1 MSCGC
6 NDSPLPLSN
15 CNDGCSDCS
24 PSNAVNLPPCIGGE
38 ACDEV
43 SFTDCVKFVGPNL
56 PALKINNGD
65 RLVTVLTKLHRILN
79 GLVTPTIPLASHV
92 ATATVTN
99 PVTTTPFVVSY
110 LGLGPVYTSTAGA
123 TSSGAT
129 ITVGSTTGLVAGML
143 LEVTSGVGAFAANST
158 VLSVPTLTTFV
169 SSAVPTTA
177 LSGGA
182 TVITA
187 TGSEHQIFN
196 ISVVQGTPK
205 AFKAFVGS
213 PVRVSGS
220 GTIV

>member
-6 NDSPLPLSN
+6 NDSPLPLGN
-15 CNDGCSDCS
+15 CNDGCADCP
-24 PSNAVNLPPCIGGE
+24 PSNAVNLPPCVGGE

-43 SFTDCVKFVGPNL
+43 AFTDCVKFVGPNL
-56 PALKINNGD
+56 PALKITNGD
-65 RLVTVLTKLHRILN
+65 RLITVLTKLHRILN
-79 GLVTPTIPLASHV
+79 GLVTPTIPLVSHV
-92 ATATVTN
+92 ATST
-99 PVTTTPFVVSY
+99 TTTPLVVSY

-129 ITVGSTTGLVAGML
+129 VTVGSTTGLVVGMT
-143 LEVTSGVGAFAANST
+143 LEVTAGIGAFAAGST
-158 VLSVPTLTTFV
+158 VLSVPTTTTFV
-169 SSAVPTTA
+169 ASAVLTTA

-182 TVITA
+182 SVITA
-187 TGSEHQIFN
+187 TGSEHKIFN

-213 PVRVSGS
+213 PITVSGT

>member
-15 CNDGCSDCS
+15 CNDGCADCS
-24 PSNAVNLPPCIGGE
+24 PSNAVNLPPCVGGE

-43 SFTDCVKFVGPNL
+43 SFTECIKFVGPNL
-56 PALKINNGD
+56 PALGILNGD
-65 RLVTVLTKLHRILN
+65 RLITVLAKLHKVVNSVLEQPVA
-79 GLVTPTIPLASHV
+79 LVNYT
-92 ATATVTN
+92 ATATPTT
-99 PVTTTPFVVSY
+99 PPTTTPLVVSY

-123 TSSGAT
+123 TGSTNT
-129 ITVGSTTGLVAGML
+129 ITVGSTTGLVAGMTV
-143 LEVTSGVGAFAANST
+143 EVTAGVGVFAANTT
-158 VLSVPTLTTFV
+158 VVSVPTLTTFV
-169 SSAVPTTA
+169 VSAVPTTA

-196 ISVVQGTPK
+196 ISVTQ
-205 AFKAFVGS
+205 GS
-213 PVRVSGS
+213 PKTFRAFIGSHVKVSGT